1 MAAITAIA
9 VAASV
14 AAAGSVVGAIQAKKQ
29 AKSAKQAQDA
39 QTTALKKQE
48 GIQAKADKRVAEQ
61 TALEQTKLTER
72 RARTSQGRKGL
83 LFEGKETGVTN
94 KTDTLGG

>member
-1 MAAITAIA
+1 MAIGAAIIA
-9 VAASV
+9 AVGVAAS
-14 AAAGSVVGAIQAKKQ
+14 ASSAHKQRKIARQ
-29 AKSAKQAQDA
+29 AKSEQEKQIA
-39 QTTALKKQE
+39 KQE
-48 GIQAKADKRVAEQ
+48 GIQAKADKKVAEQ

-83 LFEGKETGVTN
+83 LFEGQETGVTN

>member
-1 MAAITAIA
+1 MGVGALA
-9 VAASV
+9 VASFIGAGAAV
-14 AAAGSVVGAIQAKKQ
+14 AGTVQARKQ
-29 AKSAKQAQDA
+29 AKIAKQAQSDQQKQIA
-39 QTTALKKQE
+39 KQE